1 MSTNPKKLEAIKQL
15 PVLMIVKQLRG
26 FLGLTED
33 LYRIMGKLLNLKQ
46 WTAKTNKAFVE
57 LKIAMITAL
66 VLALPDFSQEF
77 IIETNA
83 SGNGIGAVLMQQGH
97 LVAFINKALSSKHQ
111 ALSAYDNEM
120 FAILFVV
127 KKWHFYL
134 VGRYFTIRTDH
145 QPIKYLLE

>member
-66 VLALPDFSQEF
+66 VLALPDLDRKS
-77 IIETNA
+77 
-83 SGNGIGAVLMQQGH
+83 
-97 LVAFINKALSSKHQ
+97 
-111 ALSAYDNEM
+111 
-120 FAILFVV
+120 VV
-127 KKWHFYL
+127 
-134 VGRYFTIRTDH
+134 
-145 QPIKYLLE
+145 